1 MNESYVYRI
10 RIARPGASDL
20 FFINAMSPDRALTA
34 DENLAQHF
42 SNERAALT
50 MADGLVTAQGGIN
63 GFFSRL
69 RPMLFKASLT
79 NSSGIERVEVRVEF
93 ARKFSTGR
101 FGCWSANP
109 KGAPIIKNPSFI
121 ASIRAAV

>member
-20 FFINAMSPDRALTA
+20 FFINAMSPDRALTE
-34 DENLAQHF
+34 DESLAQHF

-50 MADGLVTAQGGIN
+50 MADGLVTTQGGIN
-63 GFFSRL
+63 GFFARL
-69 RPMLFKASLT
+69 RPLLFKAPT
-79 NSSGIERVEVRVEF
+79 VSGGFERVEIHIQF

-101 FGCWSANP
+101 IGCWNANP
-109 KGAPIIKNPSFI
+109 KGALIIKNQFFV
-121 ASIRAAV
+121 AARRAAA

>member
-20 FFINAMSPDRALTA
+20 FFINAMSPDRALTV
-34 DENLAQHF
+34 DENSAQHF
-42 SNERAALT
+42 SNERGALT

-63 GFFSRL
+63 GFFARL
-69 RPMLFKASLT
+69 RPMLFKASAA
-79 NSSGIERVEVRVEF
+79 SGGIERVEVHVEF

-101 FGCWSANP
+101 IGCWSGSP
-109 KGAPIIKNPSFI
+109 KGAPIIKNPFL
-121 ASIRAAV
+121 AGVPA